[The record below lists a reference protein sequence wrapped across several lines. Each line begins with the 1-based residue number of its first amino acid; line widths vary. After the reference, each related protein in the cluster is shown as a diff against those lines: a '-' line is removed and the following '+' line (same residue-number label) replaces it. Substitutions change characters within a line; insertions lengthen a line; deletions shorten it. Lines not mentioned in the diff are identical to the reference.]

1 MELGGEYM
9 SICATD
15 WGDQMDTLARETIA
29 SSIYYLGNNPIETT
43 IEVAVDGI
51 TATNWGY
58 DEILNAIVFDTPPAE
73 KSITD
78 VTYAIWDDC
87 GNKKAIAGDTGI

>member
-1 MELGGEYM
+1 M

-29 SSIYYLGNNPIETT
+29 SSIYYLENNPIEFT

-51 TATNWGY
+51 TATDWEY
-58 DEILNAIVFDTPPAE
+58 DEVLNAIVFGTAPAE

-78 VTYAIWDDC
+78 VTYAIWGDC
-87 GNKKAIAGDTGI
+87 TEKEKIENGAGT